1 MKKVT
6 IYTDGACKGNPG
18 VGSWAA
24 IVIYK
29 EKLKEIFGYEELSTN
44 NRMELLAA
52 INGIQLLQ
60 EKCEIDIYTDSSYLK
75 NGISIWIKDWQ
86 KNDWKNKRK
95 EEIKN
100 KDLWQKLYFLASK
113 HDINWN
119 WVKGHCANK
128 YNEYVD
134 KLANLAIMQKWEK

>member
-18 VGSWAA
+18 VGAWAA

-29 EKLKEIFGYEELSTN
+29 EELKEIFGCEEHSTN

-52 INGIQLLQ
+52 INGIELLK

-86 KNDWKNKRK
+86 KNGWKNKKK
-95 EEIKN
+95 EEVKN
-100 KDLWQKLYFLASK
+100 KDLWQRLYFLVFR

-119 WVKGHCANK
+119 WVKGHCGNK

-134 KLANLAIMQKWEK
+134 KLANLAIIQKWGK